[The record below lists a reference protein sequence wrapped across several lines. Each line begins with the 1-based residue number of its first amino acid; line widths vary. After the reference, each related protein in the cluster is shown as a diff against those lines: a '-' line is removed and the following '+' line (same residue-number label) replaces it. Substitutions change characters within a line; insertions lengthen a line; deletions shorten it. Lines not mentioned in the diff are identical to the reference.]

1 MAQSL
6 RGTFTPL
13 LTPFTTEGSIDFPA
27 LGGLIADQLSARVEG
42 LVMLGTTGESPTIE
56 APEFDQIVG
65 FAVKQAKG
73 KSMVIAGV
81 GSNDTK
87 RTIDQ
92 ARRAEDLGV
101 DGLLVLCP
109 YYSKPTQMGI
119 RLHFEAIAEA
129 VGVPQIVYNIA
140 GRTGINVETD
150 TLVALSGH
158 PCIIGVKEASN
169 DIDQIMTVIDQ
180 TPDDFSVLCGSDHL
194 NLTLMCHG
202 GDGVISTLAN
212 LVPKSVKAL
221 VDAVLVGDLH
231 RARRLHYQLLPLA
244 RGCFLEGNPIPV
256 KTALAMQG
264 KLEEMFRLPICPMQP
279 ETRQIWQNIL
289 RDHRLLPAEAGAAA
303 A

>member
-13 LTPFTTEGSIDFPA
+13 LTPFTRAGAVDFPA
-27 LGGLIADQLSARVEG
+27 LGGLIADQLSAGIEG
-42 LVMLGTTGESPTIE
+42 LVMLGTTGESPTIDAAE
-56 APEFDQIVG
+56 LDQIVG
-65 FAVKQAKG
+65 FALERAKS
-73 KSMVIAGV
+73 KTMVIAGV

-87 RTIDQ
+87 RTIEQ
-92 ARRAEDLGV
+92 AKRAEAMGV

-109 YYSKPTQMGI
+109 YYSKPTQVGI
-119 RLHFEAIAEA
+119 RQHFEAIADA

-140 GRTGINVETD
+140 GRTGINIETD

-158 PCIIGVKEASN
+158 PCIVGVKEASD
-169 DIDQIMTVIDQ
+169 DIDQIMTVIDR
-180 TPDDFSVLCGSDHL
+180 TPDDFAVLCGSDHL
-194 NLTLMCHG
+194 DFALLCHG

-212 LVPKSVKAL
+212 LVPKAVKSL

-264 KLEEMFRLPICPMQP
+264 KLEEVFRAPMCPMQP
-279 ETRQIWQNIL
+279 DTRQLWRNIL
-289 RDHRLLPAEAGAAA
+289 QDHHLLPAEAA
-303 A
+303 